1 VTQRSPNDGSRG
13 RDEHELLVAELERRI
28 RELEQLPD
36 SAFGRFTAWDWL
48 LCGLFAIAVPHLI
61 LWWFA

>member
-1 VTQRSPNDGSRG
+1 MTQRPLNDGSRG
-13 RDEHELLVAELERRI
+13 REQQEFLVAELERRI
-28 RELEQLPD
+28 RELDRLPD

-48 LCGLFAIAVPHLI
+48 LCLLFAVAVPHLI